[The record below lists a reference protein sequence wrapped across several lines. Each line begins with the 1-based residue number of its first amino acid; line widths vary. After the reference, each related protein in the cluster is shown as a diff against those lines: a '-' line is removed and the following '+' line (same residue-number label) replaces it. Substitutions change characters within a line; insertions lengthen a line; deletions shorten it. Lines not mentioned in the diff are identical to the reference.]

1 MIAGFFDPDEGE
13 IVIGGESMR
22 NRPPHLRNLGMV
34 FQNFALFPHMTVFNN
49 VAFGLQMQSL
59 PHEDIAARVRETLAM
74 VRLAGYEDRYPK
86 QLSGG
91 QMQRVALARAVVV
104 RPVALLLDEPFSS
117 LDASLREQMRTEVRE
132 IQRQLGITTI
142 FVTHDQGEA
151 LEMSDRIVVMN
162 QGRVEQ
168 TGSPTEIYEKSTNAF
183 VAGFVGRTNI
193 LRGKVAV
200 TDGELATV
208 KCGPIDVRVPRA
220 LLGGRSG
227 EVVLTVR
234 PERVLVR
241 PAPQVA
247 NRLGG
252 TLVRRT
258 YLGSLTQ
265 CVVSVG
271 AIELLL
277 QWQNAGVDV
286 RVEPG
291 QPIEIGWE
299 PSDCRIVND

>member
-1 MIAGFFDPDEGE
+1 
-13 IVIGGESMR
+13 
-22 NRPPHLRNLGMV
+22 
-34 FQNFALFPHMTVFNN
+34 MTVFNN

-59 PHEDIAARVRETLAM
+59 PREDIAARVRETLAM

-132 IQRQLGITTI
+132 IQRQPGITTI

-168 TGSPTEIYEKSTNAF
+168 IGSPTEIYEKSTNAF

-193 LRGKVAV
+193 LRGKVAA

-241 PAPQVA
+241 PAPQIA
-247 NRLGG
+247 NRFGG
-252 TLVRRT
+252 TLARRT

-271 AIELLL
+271 AVELLL
-277 QWQNAGVDV
+277 QWQNDGLDV